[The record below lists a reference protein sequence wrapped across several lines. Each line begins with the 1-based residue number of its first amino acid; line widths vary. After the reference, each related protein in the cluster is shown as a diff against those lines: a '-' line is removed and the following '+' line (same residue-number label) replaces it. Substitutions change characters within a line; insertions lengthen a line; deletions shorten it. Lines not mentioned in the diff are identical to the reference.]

1 MNFRTF
7 SSSLVLTFL
16 LTQSTG
22 FAMESGEQELSK
34 APSALRRPLPVLPK
48 KTPPIVKA
56 DSSPEASV
64 ALKKE
69 LNKDEV
75 ARRNFKVVLDS
86 KGDPEAAVKKAR
98 ALVSE
103 IQGTNAVNDI
113 TPYLNLARVLI
124 SLGNEHA
131 KRQDNNALVAC
142 YEEAYGLFTTH
153 VPEDKMYDLLNIQ
166 GQRFCGE
173 HERELS
179 LPEVIKDAY
188 IYSGNIG
195 SSIGKFESSL
205 NRVERGLSIIDN
217 PDFNPENA
225 LLTAAKSAWS
235 QAAFVEK
242 NDKQRYYILAA
253 AYFEAYFKLNPKR
266 IELDLYVEAAHSAWQ
281 AATSPLGTAWKILQE
296 RESRLEIKYADFQ
309 DNNDLFQDYM
319 RYLAKS
325 WFDKVK
331 DTTNLTKRGERLK
344 NEKLYEYL
352 EKTLSGVQ
360 VIQDA
365 FDKRGY
371 VSYVKPDLN
380 RYVQEARLAIENGS
394 WQYAS
399 FLAEQMGVH
408 FKDQGGAAAATRIR
422 NEALQVKATQAMR
435 VIFNNSK

>member
-1 MNFRTF
+1 MNFKTF
-7 SSSLVLTFL
+7 SSSLVLAFL
-16 LTQSTG
+16 LTQSAG
-22 FAMESGEQELSK
+22 FAMESEEQK
-34 APSALRRPLPVLPK
+34 PSLVKKTPSSRRPLPVLPK
-48 KTPPIVKA
+48 KTPPIVKS
-56 DSSPEASV
+56 DPSPESSATP
-64 ALKKE
+64 KKE
-69 LNKDEV
+69 LNRDDV

-86 KGDPEAAVKKAR
+86 NGSPEAAVKKAR

-103 IQGTNAVNDI
+103 IQGTEAVNNI
-113 TPYLNLARVLI
+113 TAHLNLARLLI
-124 SLGNEHA
+124 GLGNDHA

-142 YEEAYGLFTTH
+142 YEEAYSLFTKH

-179 LPEVIKDAY
+179 LPEMIKDAY

-195 SSIGKFESSL
+195 FSIGKFESSL

-225 LLTAAKSAWS
+225 LLMAAKSAWS

-253 AYFEAYFKLNPKR
+253 AYFEAYFKLNPKH
-266 IELDLYVEAAHSAWQ
+266 IELDLYLEAAHSAWQ
-281 AATSPLGTAWKILQE
+281 AATSPLATAWKILQE

-309 DNNDLFQDYM
+309 DNNDLFQGYM
-319 RYLAKS
+319 RYLANS

-331 DTTNLTKRGERLK
+331 DTTNLTKRAERLK
-344 NEKLYEYL
+344 HEKLYEYL
-352 EKTLSGVQ
+352 EKMLSGVQ
-360 VIQDA
+360 VTPDA

-394 WQYAS
+394 GQYAS
-399 FLAEQMGVH
+399 FLAEQILLVLH
-408 FKDQGGAAAATRIR
+408 PQGH
-422 NEALQVKATQAMR
+422 
-435 VIFNNSK
+435 